1 MHLLNRGRA
10 TSLMEEQSLDAV
22 IATTPE
28 HVLYASGFY
37 SLGQWHRLAVQ
48 AFAVIQRDPGA
59 PTAVVLS
66 MADADLALALPGD
79 QVQLFPY
86 GQFYYT
92 VPDSS
97 ALGKRDQRLADLS
110 AGPTAKTPL
119 EALIAAI
126 TALGLTRSRLGVDTG
141 RLWPTHLGALQEA
154 LPAASIEDAYG
165 LLQRVRMIKT
175 PPEIEYL
182 RRAVFATEE
191 AFLATTRA
199 FREGITE
206 QEIAR
211 IYEQTLVEHGAEPV
225 LTVIG
230 FGEHSAHPNARP
242 GTLRLHKDMVV
253 RYDIGCR
260 YQGYFADIARIA
272 VFGTP
277 SPVVRSYYQALWE
290 GEEAALQIVRP
301 GTTAD
306 EIFRVA
312 VERTRAA
319 GIPHYERTH
328 VGHGIGIEVYDPP
341 LLAPGIATALEPGMV
356 INVETPY
363 YELGFCGLQV
373 EDTVV
378 VTDDGFDFLTT
389 SSRDLYVV

>member
-1 MHLLNRGRA
+1 MR
-10 TSLMEEQSLDAV
+10 LMEEQNLDAV

-28 HVLYASGFY
+28 HVLYAAGFY

-48 AFAVIQRDPGA
+48 AFAVVQRNADA
-59 PTAVVLS
+59 PIAVVLP
-66 MADADLALALPGD
+66 MADADLALELPEE
-79 QVQLFPY
+79 VHLFPY
-86 GQFYYT
+86 GHFYYT
-92 VPDSS
+92 APDVA
-97 ALGKRDQRLADLS
+97 ALSKRDRRLMELAH
-110 AGPTAKTPL
+110 GKTAQTPL
-119 EALIAAI
+119 EALTAAI
-126 TALGLTRSRLGVDTG
+126 DSLGLTRARLGIDTG
-141 RLWPTHLGALQEA
+141 RLWPTHLDVLQEA
-154 LPAASIEDAYG
+154 LPAAHIEDAYG
-165 LLQRVRMIKT
+165 LLQRVRMVKT
-175 PPEIEYL
+175 PQEIENL

-206 QEIAR
+206 REIAR
-211 IYEQTLVEHGAEPV
+211 IYEQTLIDHGAQPI

-230 FGEHSAHPNARP
+230 FGEHSAHPNAQP
-242 GTLRLHKDMVV
+242 GALRLHRDMLV

-277 SPVVRSYYQALWE
+277 PPKVRSYYQALWE
-290 GEEAALQIVRP
+290 GEEAALRIVRP

-306 EIFRVA
+306 DLFRVA

-319 GIPHYERTH
+319 GIPHYERSH

-341 LLAPGIATALEPGMV
+341 LLAPGVHTALEPGMV

-378 VTDDGFDFLTT
+378 VTNDGFEYLTT
-389 SSRDLYVV
+389 TSRDLYVV